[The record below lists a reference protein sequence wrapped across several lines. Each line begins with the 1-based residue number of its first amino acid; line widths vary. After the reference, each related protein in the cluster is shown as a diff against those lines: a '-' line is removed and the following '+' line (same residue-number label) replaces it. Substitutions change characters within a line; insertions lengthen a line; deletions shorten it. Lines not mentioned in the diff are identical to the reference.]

1 MTSWLIRT
9 FVPNAGDT
17 GDPAVRT
24 RYGLVASMT
33 CIVCNVLLCMG
44 KGAVGLVSGSVS
56 IVADAVNNLSD
67 ASSNVVSLLGFK
79 LASRPADEDHP
90 YGHGRYEYLAGL
102 VVAVLVCAIGINLV
116 GSSVEKIMSPEPT
129 EFGPAVVI
137 VLVGSMAVKLWMA
150 TFNRRLGRAISSET
164 LEATAVD
171 SRNDVI
177 ATAAVLASA
186 VVSQLIGIDLD
197 GWAGLAV
204 GGFILWSGIQ
214 LVREAVS
221 PLLGKVPDPAYVE
234 HIRDKI
240 MSYPGVLGTHDL
252 MVHDYGPGRQF
263 ASAHVE
269 MAAEGNPLDQ
279 HDLLDNIEQDFK
291 DDEGLVMT
299 LHFDPIVT
307 NDPQVRDMRHWI
319 DLAVKDID
327 ERLSIHD
334 LRCVPGPTH
343 TNVIFDCV
351 RPTDCALSASELRA
365 RVSELVQ
372 DHYPRAV
379 CKITVDE
386 SYVTIVRSHRLEPTC
401 HPAATSRS
409 R

>member
-9 FVPNAGDT
+9 FVPNADDT

-24 RYGLVASMT
+24 RYGLVASIT
-33 CIVCNVLLCMG
+33 CIVCNVLLCVG

-129 EFGPAVVI
+129 EFGPAVVV

-150 TFNRRLGRAISSET
+150 AFNRRLGRAISSET

-186 VVSQLIGIDLD
+186 VVSQLVGVDLD

-204 GGFILWSGIQ
+204 GGFILWSGVQ

-221 PLLGKVPDPAYVE
+221 PLLGKVPDPTYVE
-234 HIRDKI
+234 HIRNKI

-291 DDEGLVMT
+291 EDEGLVMT
-299 LHFDPIVT
+299 LHYDPIVT

-319 DLAVKDID
+319 DLAVKGID

-351 RPTDCALSASELRA
+351 RPTDCALSASELRT
-365 RVSELVQ
+365 RVSELVRG
-372 DHYPRAV
+372 HYPRAI

-386 SYVTIVRSHRLEPTC
+386 SYVSPRQ
-401 HPAATSRS
+401 
-409 R
+409 

>member
-186 VVSQLIGIDLD
+186 VVSQLVGIDLD

-221 PLLGKVPDPAYVE
+221 PLLGKVPDSAYVE

-365 RVSELVQ
+365 RVSELVR

-386 SYVTIVRSHRLEPTC
+386 SYVS
-401 HPAATSRS
+401 SRQ
-409 R
+409 

>member
-17 GDPAVRT
+17 GDPTVRT

-186 VVSQLIGIDLD
+186 VVSQLVGIDLD

-365 RVSELVQ
+365 RVSELVR

-386 SYVTIVRSHRLEPTC
+386 SYVS
-401 HPAATSRS
+401 SRQ
-409 R
+409 

>member
-186 VVSQLIGIDLD
+186 VVSQLVGIDLD

-221 PLLGKVPDPAYVE
+221 PLLGKVPDSAYVE

-365 RVSELVQ
+365 RVSELVR

-379 CKITVDE
+379 CKIAVDE
-386 SYVTIVRSHRLEPTC
+386 SYVS
-401 HPAATSRS
+401 SRQ
-409 R
+409 